1 MHWSNL
7 NTLDLGL
14 WESTFSIMLELWT
27 YSSQGSIGLVIGLFL
42 EVGQVQTW
50 WLCGS
55 SVIMVSHLHPER
67 FVGRDFL
74 WFVGVCLVR
83 RKRPMLRKWV
93 DLPVLMVVSTCRESF
108 AWVIASGAPRNRL
121 LCIGRFIL
129 LRLVRHDMGA
139 FETSPFWIDALLDE
153 LVLLGTFF
161 QFIFVFGIRRSD
173 VEDFWFVFHQE
184 FEVLDL
190 LISLSVKDVIR
201 RINHF
206 ENVSRVL
213 GTDSAVFAML
223 LLLTSLTRLEVH
235 RVCFIFFVRA
245 ETVQWFL
252 VVFRLLRFRIFL
264 FIGVFEI
271 LYLRL
276 VLVQFLFSS
285 QKFNLLKCLLASEL
299 GLDFFIMHPVESQG
313 SSSIDYGGVVAIL
326 DLGVQKLFWQL
337 FELPLDDDEVRDYL
351 LLFLDWCRIAILRRM
366 FGARNGFWKH
376 AIFIII
382 FLADRWETVF
392 VDFLHENTDVW
403 NISYDAVC
411 LLRIQL

>member
-1 MHWSNL
+1 MHSSNL
-7 NTLDLGL
+7 NILNLGFQK
-14 WESTFSIMLELWT
+14 SIFSIMLELWNFHIW
-27 YSSQGSIGLVIGLFL
+27 GFIGLVIGLFL
-42 EVGQVQTW
+42 EIGQAQTR

-55 SVIMVSHLHPER
+55 SIIMVSHLHPER
-67 FVGRDFL
+67 LVGRSFL
-74 WFVGVCLVR
+74 WFFGVSVMR

-93 DLPVLMVVSTCRESF
+93 NLSVLMVVSTCREPF
-108 AWVIASGAPRNRL
+108 ARVVASGAPRNWL
-121 LCIGRFIL
+121 LSIGRCIL
-129 LRLVRHDMGA
+129 LRLVRHNMGA

-153 LVLLGTFF
+153 LVLLGAFF
-161 QFIFVFGIRRSD
+161 QFIFVFGVRRSD

-190 LISLSVKDVIR
+190 LISLGVIDVIR

-206 ENVSRVL
+206 QNVSRIL
-213 GTDSAVFAML
+213 GADSAVFAML
-223 LLLTSLTRLEVH
+223 LLLASLTRLEVH

-245 ETVQWFL
+245 ETVQWLL

-264 FIGVFEI
+264 LIGVFEI
-271 LYLRL
+271 SYLRL
-276 VLVQFLFSS
+276 VLVQFLLGS
-285 QKFNLLKCLLASEL
+285 QKFNLLKRLLASEL
-299 GLDFFIMHPVESQG
+299 SLNFFVMHPVEGQG
-313 SSSIDYGGVVAIL
+313 SSSIDYGGVVTIL

-337 FELPLDDDEVRDYL
+337 FELPLDNDEVCDYF

-366 FGARNGFWKH
+366 LGAWNGFWNH
-376 AIFIII
+376 AIFIIL

-392 VDFLHENTDVW
+392 VDLFHENTDVW